1 MLSILMRKTID
12 LLIQTPNLISKISD
26 GGHILV
32 LVSYSA
38 IISVFFLCG
47 TSRHMPVDF
56 ASITLWLT
64 NGTVGS
70 RVFMRQPNWQSSTKR
85 FAQIW
90 L

>member
-1 MLSILMRKTID
+1 MKKTID
-12 LLIQTPNLISKISD
+12 LLMQTLNLISKISD
-26 GGHILV
+26 GGHMLV

-38 IISVFFLCG
+38 IISVFFLGG
-47 TSRHMPVDF
+47 TSGHMSVDF

-70 RVFMRQPNWQSSTKR
+70 RVF
-85 FAQIW
+85 